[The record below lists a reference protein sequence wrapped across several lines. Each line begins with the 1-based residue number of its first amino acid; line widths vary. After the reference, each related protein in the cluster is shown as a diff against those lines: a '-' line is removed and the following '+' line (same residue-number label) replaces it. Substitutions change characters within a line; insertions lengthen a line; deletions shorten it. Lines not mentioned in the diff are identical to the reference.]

1 MGWFEERSGL
11 DGTVAVVTGG
21 AGGLGRGITLDL
33 AENGVRLGVIDIDNE
48 AVDLLRR
55 SFQDGGY
62 DAFVHLGDT
71 RDPANL
77 VSLFEEVDQRWGR
90 LDTLVNGV
98 GGTFQ
103 AEFSDTD
110 PKGWDALLRTN
121 LLHVFHVCSMAIPK
135 MRAGG
140 KGGSIINL
148 TTVEAQRAAPG
159 FAVYGA
165 AKAAVEHLARTLAV
179 ELGPDG
185 IRVNNVAPDYT
196 PTPNMQKIVA
206 GENHLDAPLFAQ
218 IRLPMAR
225 EGRVSDTSNCV
236 VFLASHLASY
246 VTGSTIHPD
255 GGTLA
260 SGGWFNWPGIGWDMV
275 PKSVAA
281 TFSAELRLEGTS
293 TNPQATPCS
302 RE

>member
-1 MGWFEERSGL
+1 M
-11 DGTVAVVTGG
+11 
-21 AGGLGRGITLDL
+21 
-33 AENGVRLGVIDIDNE
+33 
-48 AVDLLRR
+48 
-55 SFQDGGY
+55 
-62 DAFVHLGDT
+62 
-71 RDPANL
+71 
-77 VSLFEEVDQRWGR
+77 
-90 LDTLVNGV
+90 VNGV

-121 LLHVFHVCSMAIPK
+121 LLHVFHACSMAIPK

-165 AKAAVEHLARTLAV
+165 AKAAVEHFARSLAV

-218 IRLPMAR
+218 IRFPMAR

-260 SGGWFNWPGIGWDMV
+260 SGGWFNWPGIGWDMI

-281 TFSAELRLEGTS
+281 TFSAELGLEETS
-293 TNPQATPCS
+293 TNPEGAAVQADSPS
-302 RE
+302 